1 VGVHSSDPARG
12 ESLDGRGYARELL
25 DAVGRRAAALE
36 GRAGIATLLIGD
48 DEAAAIYQRRI
59 DKGAREI
66 GIASRPERLPAD
78 VSFGEVAGKIAEL
91 DVDPAISG
99 ILVLR
104 PLPGHLPETRI
115 LRAIPPNKDVE
126 AQHPENAGLLAL
138 GTPRFIPSTP
148 AAAFMMLDRYLIGN
162 GADPAI
168 AYDGLDL
175 VIVGRSNNVGKP
187 AAILGLARN
196 ATVISCHK
204 HTTDAG
210 RLAEHTRLADIL
222 IVAVGAPGTITGD
235 MLRPGAIVVDIGINP
250 ATNPDGTTRL
260 VGDVD
265 FDSAIEVARAV
276 SPVPGGVGPITD
288 AWVLHNA
295 VLAAERA
302 EGKSDHP
309 DASQLLAELAGDGA
323 VSG

>member
-1 VGVHSSDPARG
+1 MGGGSL
-12 ESLDGRGYARELL
+12 LDGRGYAGELL
-25 DAVGRRAAALE
+25 DAVARRCARLD
-36 GRAGIATLLIGD
+36 GPCGIATLLIGD
-48 DEAAAIYQRRI
+48 DEAAAIYQRHI
-59 DKGAREI
+59 DRGARRI

-78 VSFGEVAGKIAEL
+78 ATFGTVVGKLAEL
-91 DVDPAISG
+91 DVDPEISG

-104 PLPGHLPETRI
+104 PIPSHLPESRV
-115 LRAIPPNKDVE
+115 LRAIPPLKDVE

-138 GTPRFIPSTP
+138 GTPRFVPSTP
-148 AAAFMMLDRYLIGN
+148 AAAFVMLDRYMLGE
-162 GADPAI
+162 GRDPET

-175 VIVGRSNNVGKP
+175 VLVGRSNNVGKP

-222 IVAVGAPGTITGD
+222 LVAVGVPGLITAD
-235 MLRPGAIVVDIGINP
+235 MLREGAIVLDIGINVVSD
-250 ATNPDGTTRL
+250 AEGHSRI

-265 FDSAIEVARAV
+265 TASALTVARAV

-295 VLAAERA
+295 VLAAERML
-302 EGKSDHP
+302 GRHDLP
-309 DASQLLAELAGDGA
+309 DATRLIDELGPLSVG
-323 VSG
+323 

>member
-1 VGVHSSDPARG
+1 MAEGSP
-12 ESLDGRGYARELL
+12 LDGRGYARDLL
-25 DAVGRRAAALE
+25 DAVARRSARLD
-36 GRAGIATLLIGD
+36 GPCGIATLLIGE
-48 DEAAAIYQRRI
+48 DEAAAIYQRHI
-59 DKGAREI
+59 DAGARRI
-66 GIASRPERLPAD
+66 GIASRPEHLPAD
-78 VSFGEVAGKIAEL
+78 ASFGAVVGKLAEL
-91 DVDPAISG
+91 DVDPEISG

-104 PLPGHLPETRI
+104 PIPSHLPESRV
-115 LRAIPPNKDVE
+115 LRAIPPLKDVE

-138 GTPRFIPSTP
+138 GTPRFVPSTP
-148 AAAFMMLDRYLIGN
+148 AAAFLMLDRYMIDLGR
-162 GADPAI
+162 DLDT

-210 RLAEHTRLADIL
+210 RLAEHTRLGDIL
-222 IVAVGAPGTITGD
+222 LVAVGVPGLITAD
-235 MLRPGAIVVDIGINP
+235 MLREGAIVLDIGINVV
-250 ATNPDGTTRL
+250 TDGEGHSRI

-265 FDSAIEVARAV
+265 TASALTVARAV

-295 VLAAERA
+295 VLAAERLL
-302 EGKSDHP
+302 GRHDLP
-309 DASQLLAELAGDGA
+309 DAMRLIDEIS
-323 VSG
+323 SS

>member
-1 VGVHSSDPARG
+1 MSGTT
-12 ESLDGRGYARELL
+12 LDGRGYAQDLLREV
-25 DAVGRRAAALE
+25 ARRATALSE
-36 GRAGIATLLIGD
+36 PAGIATLLVGD

-59 DKGAREI
+59 DAGAREV

-78 VSFGEVAGKIAEL
+78 VTYGQLVGKIAEL
-91 DVDPAISG
+91 DVDPEISG

-104 PLPGHLPETRI
+104 PLPAHLPEALV
-115 LRAIPPNKDVE
+115 LRAIPPHKDVE

-138 GTPRFIPSTP
+138 GTPRFVPSTP
-148 AAAFMMLDRYLIGN
+148 AAAFLMLDRHMLDQGR
-162 GADPAI
+162 DPDT

-196 ATVISCHK
+196 ATVVSCHK
-204 HTTDAG
+204 HTADAQ
-210 RLAEHTRLADIL
+210 RLAEHTQLADVL
-222 IVAVGAPGTITGD
+222 IVAVGIPGLITGD

-250 ATNPDGTTRL
+250 VHGPDGSTRL

-265 FDSAIEVARAV
+265 FDSAIQVAGAV

-302 EGKSDHP
+302 AGGHDAP
-309 DASQLLAELAGDGA
+309 DATHLVQVLAR
-323 VSG
+323 